1 MRLLG
6 PVDVTVDGV
15 AMPVPG
21 LRRKA
26 VLSRLALRPG
36 EVVGADQ
43 LIDAVWDGEPPATAA
58 NSLQSHVSY
67 LRRLLGARGEIL
79 ARPPGYVLTGL
90 GTDLS
95 QAEQLIE
102 RARHTAEPVER
113 LATLERAEGLWR
125 GQPLADVSGL
135 SWFAR
140 EADRLERMRRAAERA
155 AVECRLLLGQHASL
169 VPELPGLA
177 ELHPFDEDLHGQL
190 MLALYRSG
198 RQADALAVF
207 RRLRDRLREDLGIDP
222 GVPLRELEAAI
233 LRQDPGL
240 DRAPVP
246 ARSGRL
252 AGGPALVERDAE
264 TGLIDQALDHAAAT
278 RTGHVL
284 IFEGPAGIGKTSL
297 LDHARKRAAA
307 LGWPLAAA
315 RGTDLEP
322 DYAWACARQLFHGD
336 FYGHTELDDVPTTP
350 DGEYRV
356 LSSLHRLA
364 AGLAADHPLVIVLD
378 DLHWADTPSLRFAAF
393 LAARLDALPVVLVLA
408 LRPGH
413 DRIGHLTSAIAGL
426 PHTTTRVLRPL
437 SRDGCAELLAEA
449 IDAEPDRELAG
460 QCHAMS
466 RGNPFL
472 MRELAAQLAASG
484 GDARKAL
491 PAGVTRFV
499 AQQLRHLPPAAVD
512 VARVLA
518 VLGEAAGSDWL
529 AQIAGIS
536 PREAMDALVPLLSSQ
551 LVVADGVPARFAFDH
566 PLIRTAVYDAI
577 PMALRTDLHLRAA
590 ETAGRGQDPITAAT
604 HLLKVPPGAGAPD
617 PVGVLTQAADLS
629 LARGSVHGAV
639 DFLRRAL
646 AEDLGDRRP
655 GILARLGMAEALVGT
670 GPAIERLSEALDREC
685 DPEARARISYGLAST
700 LWLTSRPREAARV
713 CQASLERDLGMSAD
727 ARQALQGCAA
737 MVAYGTRYGSDLVA
751 LLDGYAVEPP
761 GPSIGGLIL
770 EAGLAL
776 HDMHQNRREAAE
788 RRALNV
794 IAGDRLIGHPMAEP
808 PLTCAWYALLP
819 CDSPALLPSVEA
831 ALAHSRRIGSP
842 RGIAPALFYRSEIM
856 YVLGRLTEALAD
868 ARQAWEACQDA
879 SVGIGEPFVANVLLK
894 TLVARGEVEEAAAVL
909 KQVRSRH
916 VAGVTAVLYA
926 PGEIAVHLAMGQTR
940 RAFETVRATR
950 DECGWKPLVNPL
962 VSDWRAPLVRCL
974 ALLGRGEEAREAAG
988 EMLAVATAWGAPR
1001 AVGRALRFA
1010 ASVESGVES
1019 GPRRLDM
1026 LAESVRLLDPT
1037 QANLEQARSL
1047 HAFGEA
1053 LLRSGRLADAR
1064 TRLEAA
1070 LELAA
1075 GCGAPPLRNA
1085 VAASLRRVGGSPRP
1099 LTVR

>member
-1 MRLLG
+1 MSVLVRLLG

-15 AMPVPG
+15 AMPLPG

-26 VLSRLALRPG
+26 VLARLALRPG
-36 EVVGADQ
+36 EVVGAEQ

-58 NSLQSHVSY
+58 NSLQRHVSS
-67 LRRLLGARGEIL
+67 LRRLLGARGKIL
-79 ARPPGYVLTGL
+79 ARPPGYVLTGW

-177 ELHPFDEDLHGQL
+177 ELYPFDEDLHGQL
-190 MLALYRSG
+190 MIALYRSG

-222 GVPLRELEAAI
+222 GAPLRDLEAAI
-233 LRQDPGL
+233 LRQDPAL

-246 ARSGRL
+246 ERSGRL
-252 AGGPALVERDAE
+252 AGPALIERDAE
-264 TGLIDQALDHAAAT
+264 TSLIDQALDHAAAT

-284 IFEGPAGIGKTSL
+284 IFEGPAGIGKTSVL
-297 LDHARKRAAA
+297 NHARKRAAA

-322 DYAWACARQLFHGD
+322 DYAWACARQLFP
-336 FYGHTELDDVPTTP
+336 GHTEVDDVPTTP

-356 LSSLHRLA
+356 LSSLYRRT

-378 DLHWADTPSLRFAAF
+378 DLHWADTPSVRFAAF

-426 PHTTTRVLRPL
+426 PHATTRVLRPL

-449 IDAEPDRELAG
+449 IDAEPDPELAG
-460 QCHAMS
+460 RCHTMS

-472 MRELAAQLAASG
+472 MRELAASG
-484 GDARKAL
+484 GDARRTL

-512 VARVLA
+512 VARILA
-518 VLGEAAGSDWL
+518 VLREAAGSDWL

-551 LVVADGVPARFAFDH
+551 LIVADGVPARFAFDH

-629 LARGSVHGAV
+629 LARGSVTCAV

-670 GPAIERLSEALDREC
+670 GPAIERLSEALAREP
-685 DPEARARISYGLAST
+685 DPEARARISHGLAST

-713 CQASLERDLGMSAD
+713 CQTSLDRDLGMSAD

-751 LLDGYAVEPP
+751 LIDGYAAEPP
-761 GPSIGGLIL
+761 GTSIGGLIL

-776 HDMHQNRREAAE
+776 HDAHQNRREAAE
-788 RRALNV
+788 RRGLNV
-794 IAGDRLIGHPMAEP
+794 IAGDRLIGHPLAEP

-831 ALAHSRRIGSP
+831 ALAHSRRTGSP
-842 RGIAPALFYRSEIM
+842 RGITPSLFYRSEIM
-856 YVLGRLTEALAD
+856 YALGRLTEALAD
-868 ARQAWEACQDA
+868 ARQSWEGCQGEPT
-879 SVGIGEPFVANVLLK
+879 GIGEPFIANALLK
-894 TLVARGEVEEAAAVL
+894 TLVARGEVEAAAEVL

-940 RAFETVRATR
+940 RAFETVLATR

-988 EMLAVATAWGAPR
+988 EMLAVATAWGTPR

-1010 ASVESGVES
+1010 ASVESGS
-1019 GPRRLDM
+1019 RRLDM

-1037 QANLEQARSL
+1037 QANLEQAKSL

-1053 LLRSGRLADAR
+1053 LLRAGRLADAR

-1075 GCGAPPLRNA
+1075 RCGAPPLRNA